1 MKLARRSGHDA
12 TLPGLAGT
20 AKVDRRTRSLLP
32 RLGRGD
38 IAVIDH
44 LDLDRATAQKLAD
57 AEVSAVVNR
66 VRFVS
71 GRYPNLGPSVLAE
84 AGILLVDDLSPDDWA
99 TIRDGHRIR
108 IDDEGSLFDGEHEI
122 GRGRLLDRDT
132 LEDDLERARGGMAAQ
147 LESFTHNSTEFLRRE
162 SDLLLHGKGSPRLA
176 SRVEGRP
183 AVVVVAGPDLA
194 DELRG
199 LRSWLREQHPVLI
212 AVDTAA
218 DTLLAAGRQPDVVVL
233 SSPHQGE
240 ELVSAKVLRGA
251 RDVVVVVDRGDGK
264 TPLDALERLNVRPL
278 RFETGALPE
287 DAALMLASLSHASL
301 VVGAGVHAS
310 LDDFLDRQRTGL
322 ASTYLTRLRLGPQLV
337 DARAV
342 PVLYSGRVRAWQLW
356 LALLAGLV
364 AVVAAIGVTPVG
376 QQWFDDLQPAL
387 SDLLSTVQGLFS

>member
-1 MKLARRSGHDA
+1 MKLARRPGPA
-12 TLPGLAGT
+12 TLSGLSGT
-20 AKVDRRTRSLLP
+20 ARVDRRTRSLLP
-32 RLGRGD
+32 RLGAGD

-44 LDLDRATAQKLAD
+44 LDLDRATAQGLVD
-57 AEVSAVVNR
+57 AGVAAVVNR
-66 VRFVS
+66 VPFIS
-71 GRYPNLGPSVLAE
+71 GRYPSLGPSVLDA
-84 AGILLVDDLSPDDWA
+84 AGILLVEGLGTDEWSA
-99 TIRDGHRIR
+99 IRDGQRIR
-108 IDDEGSLFDGEHEI
+108 IEDGVVLDGDRELA
-122 GRGRLLDRDT
+122 RGRLLDHDT
-132 LEDDLERARGGMAAQ
+132 LQDELERARGGMSVQ
-147 LESFTHNSTEFLRRE
+147 LETFTHNSAEFLRRE

-176 SRVEGRP
+176 TRVEGRP

-194 DELRG
+194 AELRG
-199 LRSWLREQHPVLI
+199 LRPWLREQHPVLI

-240 ELVSAKVLRGA
+240 DLVSAKVLRGA
-251 RDVVVVVDRGDGK
+251 RDVVVVVDRGDGS

-342 PVLYSGRVRAWQLW
+342 PVLYSGRVRAWHLW
-356 LALLAGLV
+356 LALLAGLL

-376 QQWFDDLQPAL
+376 QQWFDDLRPAL
-387 SDLLSTVQGLFS
+387 SDLFSTVQGLFS

>member
-44 LDLDRATAQKLAD
+44 LDLDRATAQKLVD

-108 IDDEGSLFDGEHEI
+108 IDDEGGLFDGEREI
-122 GRGRLLDRDT
+122 GRGRVLDRDT
-132 LEDDLERARGGMAAQ
+132 LEGDLERARGGMAAQ

-194 DELRG
+194 EELRG
-199 LRSWLREQHPVLI
+199 LRPWLREQHPVLI

-240 ELVSAKVLRGA
+240 ERVSAKVLRGA

-264 TPLDALERLNVRPL
+264 TPLDALERLNVRPM

-287 DAALMLASLSHASL
+287 DAALMLASVSLASL

-342 PVLYSGRVRAWQLW
+342 PVLYSGRVRTWQLW

>member
-44 LDLDRATAQKLAD
+44 LDLDRATAQKLVD

-71 GRYPNLGPSVLAE
+71 GRYPTLGPSVLAR
-84 AGILLVDDLSPDDWA
+84 AGVVLVDDLSPQDWSA
-99 TIRDGHRIR
+99 IRDGQRIR
-108 IDDEGSLFDGEHEI
+108 IDDGVVFDGDREI
-122 GRGRLLDRDT
+122 ARGRRLDHDT

-147 LESFTHNSTEFLRRE
+147 LESFTHPSTEVLRRE

-176 SRVEGRP
+176 TRVEGRP

-194 DELRG
+194 EELRG

-218 DTLLAAGRQPDVVVL
+218 DTLLAAGHRPDVVVL

-240 ELVSAKVLRGA
+240 EMVSAKVLRGA
-251 RDVVVVVDRGDGK
+251 RDVVVVVDRGEGK
-264 TPLDALERLNVRPL
+264 TPLDSLERLNVRPL

-322 ASTYLTRLRLGPQLV
+322 ASTYLTRLRVGPQLV

-342 PVLYSGRVRAWQLW
+342 PALYSGRVRAWQLW
-356 LALLAGLV
+356 LALLAGLIAV
-364 AVVAAIGVTPVG
+364 AAAIGVTPVG
-376 QQWFDDLQPAL
+376 QQWFDDLRPAL
-387 SDLLSTVQGLFS
+387 TDLLSSVQGLIS